1 MESSGRE
8 LLRARKVGTDHLP
21 VGNPPAA
28 WLRPAGSDTGDVER
42 LTAWRNKHVT
52 AFLTEFEAT
61 EEKTAAWLVDTV
73 KTDDTRIL
81 FMLDLEAGDT
91 VGYLGLAF
99 IDWEARRGEADAIV
113 RGVEAPGGLMTAAL
127 LELLAWALGPLELEE
142 LGVRVRSDNPALA
155 FYEKVGFRETHR
167 VPLRR
172 EERPDMVAWV
182 EDAAASEDKLSLVHM
197 AWTG

>member
-1 MESSGRE
+1 
-8 LLRARKVGTDHLP
+8 
-21 VGNPPAA
+21 
-28 WLRPAGSDTGDVER
+28 
-42 LTAWRNKHVT
+42 
-52 AFLTEFEAT
+52 
-61 EEKTAAWLVDTV
+61 
-73 KTDDTRIL
+73 
-81 FMLDLEAGDT
+81 
-91 VGYLGLAF
+91 
-99 IDWEARRGEADAIV
+99 
-113 RGVEAPGGLMTAAL
+113 MTAAL

-182 EDAAASEDKLSLVHM
+182 EDAAVSEDKLSLVHM